1 VYFAFAGYQNR
12 KNLDLY
18 VNGFNM
24 KSGIVLKVVF
34 LAGLLAV
41 AGCSK
46 TDKGDDFALD
56 EVVPADSLY
65 NQALANLDAG
75 DFKVAEKRLNDLN
88 SQHPYSELSRRS
100 LILKTFISYR
110 KGEYNEATANG
121 KRFLSLY
128 PSDDDAAYA
137 QYIIGMSYYKQIPHI
152 TRDQT
157 TTGRAYEAMNALV
170 EKYPES
176 EYVPDARNKIRI
188 TRDQLAGKEMLIGRY
203 YQERREF
210 LASINRFR
218 KVVEVFPKTRHV
230 EEALARLT
238 ESYFSLGLAQEAQN
252 SAAVLGHNFPDS
264 QWYKDSFALLQSGGL
279 EPREAKNSWLT
290 GGIFGIKPAT

>member
-1 VYFAFAGYQNR
+1 MKFDIAFR
-12 KNLDLY
+12 TIL
-18 VNGFNM
+18 V
-24 KSGIVLKVVF
+24 
-34 LAGLLAV
+34 AGLVAV

-46 TDKGDDFALD
+46 TDKDTDFALD
-56 EVVPADSLY
+56 NIESADTLY

-75 DFKVAEKRLNDLN
+75 DLKNAEKRLDDLN

-100 LILKTFISYR
+100 IILKTFVNYR
-110 KGEYNEATANG
+110 KGEYAEAASSA

-128 PSDDDAAYA
+128 PSDKDAAYA

-157 TTGRAYEAMNALV
+157 TTAKAYEAMNALV

-176 EYVPDARNKIRI
+176 EYVGDARNKIRI
-188 TRDQLAGKEMLIGRY
+188 TRDQLAGKEMLVGRY

-210 LASINRFR
+210 LAAINRFR
-218 KVVEVFPKTRHV
+218 KVVEEYPNTRHV

-264 QWYKDSFALLQSGGL
+264 QWYKDSYKLLQTGGL
-279 EPREAKNSWLT
+279 EPREAQDSWLT
-290 GGIFGIKPAT
+290 GGLFGTKPKT